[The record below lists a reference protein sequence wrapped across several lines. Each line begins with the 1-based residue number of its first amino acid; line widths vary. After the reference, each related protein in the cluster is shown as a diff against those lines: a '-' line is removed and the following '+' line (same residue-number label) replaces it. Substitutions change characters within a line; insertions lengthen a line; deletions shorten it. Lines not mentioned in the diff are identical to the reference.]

1 MLYIIIELYLNML
14 GGHLNMERV
23 KEEILSESDLIGD
36 FDADNTPPP
45 VMQKKISI
53 LRLSKT
59 MFVY

>member
-1 MLYIIIELYLNML
+1 ML